1 MATPPQRRPELRIEL
16 ESLGTVNPFRLEVV
30 EEPAGSGNYFVADPE
45 RRALRTPID
54 LAGLNLIGAG
64 QALLGLSVRWM
75 TTAGREPEL
84 EGGVGAAPAS
94 GEVRLAVRRR
104 EARLMAALLRRH
116 LDRLPQPPA
125 WMPDLLGALQQIDV
139 FLRWDDP

>member
-1 MATPPQRRPELRIEL
+1 VATPQQRRPELRVEL

-30 EEPAGSGNYFVADPE
+30 EEPANSGRFYVADPE
-45 RRALRTPID
+45 RRGRRTPLD

-64 QALLGLSVRWM
+64 QALLSLSVRWM
-75 TTAGREPEL
+75 GTAGREPEPDADP
-84 EGGVGAAPAS
+84 AA
-94 GEVRLAVRRR
+94 GEVRMVVRRR

-125 WMPDLLGALQQIDV
+125 WMPELLGALQQIDV
-139 FLRWDDP
+139 FLRWDET

>member
-1 MATPPQRRPELRIEL
+1 MTNGHRRARPELRVEL

-30 EEPAGSGNYFVADPE
+30 EEPAGSGKFFVSDPE
-45 RRALRTPID
+45 RRGHRAPLD

-64 QALLGLSVRWM
+64 QALLGLSVRWLG
-75 TTAGREPEL
+75 TAGHDPEL
-84 EGGVGAAPAS
+84 SGNPTS
-94 GEVRLAVRRR
+94 GEVRLVVRRR

-125 WMPDLLGALQQIDV
+125 WMPELLDALQQIDV
-139 FLRWDDP
+139 FLRWDET